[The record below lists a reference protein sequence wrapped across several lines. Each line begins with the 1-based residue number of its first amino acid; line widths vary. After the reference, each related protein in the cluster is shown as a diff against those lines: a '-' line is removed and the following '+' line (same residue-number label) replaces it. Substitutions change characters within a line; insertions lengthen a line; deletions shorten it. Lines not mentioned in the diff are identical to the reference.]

1 MKTLQNN
8 FTTPEQS
15 KQLLELGVP
24 ADSADCYYQNAL
36 PEPKI
41 IPSGRKYQE
50 YINSLTGINREIWY
64 FKPCWSV
71 GRLIEIYNMC
81 VDFDLDDRAAIVIFI
96 QDESPIVQMM
106 EMFEDKVG
114 IMDFS
119 KLEE

>member
-1 MKTLQNN
+1 MKKLQSN
-8 FTTPEQS
+8 FTTPEQAY
-15 KQLLELGVP
+15 EIMRLGVNK
-24 ADSADCYYQNAL
+24 STADCWRQSPTSDIFVRCSEEL
-36 PEPKI
+36 RPDFFEGTTFI
-41 IPSGRKYQE
+41 
-50 YINSLTGINREIWY
+50 
-64 FKPCWSV
+64 PCWSV

-119 KLEE
+119 KL